1 MPEIREISVA
11 TLDLTQATKLSVL
24 VDLEARWE
32 NLRKT
37 QSQPREQTAA
47 KQDLE
52 GIQKAYQAFRDK
64 LAAYNKEY
72 TPAHVPE
79 LLLNTPARLG
89 KWCRTMHD
97 LYSRLQHDSRGHCP
111 VHVLEKAYRSADRI
125 SIRTNKDRLSRSTA
139 PCTIGA
145 AVLELEALCRW
156 CDGMEKAVPRE

>member
-32 NLRKT
+32 NMRKT
-37 QSQPREQTAA
+37 QSQPPQQAAA

-64 LAAYNKEY
+64 LAAYNRQY

-89 KWCRTMHD
+89 KWCRTMRD
-97 LYSRLQHDSRGHCP
+97 LYSRLGQDPRGHCP

-139 PCTIGA
+139 PSTIET

-156 CDGMEKAVPRE
+156 CDAMEKDVPRE